1 MSKPPVIA
9 GELTSSE
16 QGEATKAIVTLSLL
30 RRSAESQGEQVKFEF
45 LNCQGDEFLAIKT
58 NTSQKTGA
66 LRRTIT
72 SCNNHEAKI
81 LSTATEYLGI
91 PTKYTSRL
99 DYSNKEFKAL
109 YMAAPQPSPAEVIAK
124 AHNNL

>member
-9 GELTSSE
+9 GELTSTE

-30 RRSAESQGEQVKFEF
+30 KRSAESQGEQVKFEF
-45 LNCQGDEFLAIKT
+45 LNCQDVEFLAIQT
-58 NTSQKTGA
+58 NTNQKTGA
-66 LRRTIT
+66 LRRIIT

-91 PTKYTSRL
+91 PTEYTSRL
-99 DYSNKEFKAL
+99 DYSDKEFKAL
-109 YMAAPQPSPAEVIAK
+109 YMAKAQHTLPEIIAK
-124 AHNNL
+124 VHNNL